1 MAAVDLPQP
10 ILPYIYRLSWAMQQ
24 LIGFGPPRVLTNAR
38 VFGGKVKLK
47 YLLHSGAQASEEAY
61 FTFIPLV
68 YDQPLVV
75 IVLGPMP

>member
-1 MAAVDLPQP
+1 
-10 ILPYIYRLSWAMQQ
+10 MQQ
-24 LIGFGPPRVLTNAR
+24 PIGFGPPRGLTNAR

-75 IVLGPMP
+75 IVLGPMPQQAPVLRQGRGNRCFD